1 MRVLSI
7 DGGGIRG
14 LIPALVLA
22 EIEERSGKRIWRAL
36 RPHRRDLDG
45 RHPRLRPRAPDPL
58 PAEQLVGLDQDEG
71 PNIFDRSVWQ
81 RIRSAEGLLD
91 EKYDAAALDRALER
105 FLSDKRLAET
115 KPDLL
120 IPAYNMGDPGP
131 YFFKSRKAREEGEDY
146 ALSQVARATSAAPT
160 YFEPFQPGRPG
171 AGRRRGVRRPIRR
184 CAPSPRSCA
193 SSRRGPAP
201 ALARHRPADPQAELR
216 RGQEL
221 GPGRVG
227 QADPRRRLRRRSDA
241 VDYQLQHVLEEGHY
255 WRLQVELTQASDELD
270 NASVENLADLRA
282 AGRAADRRPLR
293 GHRRRNR
300 SAPLGGPSAAAEPA
314 AWVKRRGRCRPG
326 RGAAR
331 ARRDDT
337 PSGTP

>member
-22 EIEERSGKRIWRAL
+22 EIEERSGKRIWELFDLIAGTSTGGILACAL
-36 RPHRRDLDG
+36 C
-45 RHPRLRPRAPDPL
+45 APDPL
-58 PAEQLVGLDQDEG
+58 PAEQLVGLYEDEG

-160 YFEPFQPGRPG
+160 YFEPFQLGG
-171 AGRRRGVRRPIRR
+171 EALVDGGVFATNPAMCAVAEVMRFQPTADLLLLSLGTGQRTHKRSFDEIKNWGLVEWAKPILDVVFD
-184 CAPSPRSCA
+184 
-193 SSRRGPAP
+193 G
-201 ALARHRPADPQAELR
+201 
-216 RGQEL
+216 
-221 GPGRVG
+221 V
-227 QADPRRRLRRRSDA
+227 SDA
-241 VDYQLQHVLEEGHY
+241 VDYQLQHVLDEGHY
-255 WRLQVELTQASDELD
+255 WRLQVELTQASDEMD
-270 NASVENLADLRA
+270 NASVHNLADLRA
-282 AGRAADRRPLR
+282 QAEQLIADRSADIDAAIAALR
-293 GHRRRNR
+293 
-300 SAPLGGPSAAAEPA
+300 
-314 AWVKRRGRCRPG
+314 
-326 RGAAR
+326 
-331 ARRDDT
+331 
-337 PSGTP
+337 

>member
-22 EIEERSGKRIWRAL
+22 EIEERSGKRIWELFDLIAGTSTGGILACAL
-36 RPHRRDLDG
+36 C
-45 RHPRLRPRAPDPL
+45 APDPL
-58 PAEQLVGLDQDEG
+58 PAEQLVGLYEDEG

-160 YFEPFQPGRPG
+160 YFEPFQLGG
-171 AGRRRGVRRPIRR
+171 EALVDGGVFATNPAMCAVAEVMRFQPTADLLLLSLGTGQRTHKRSFDEIKNWGLVEWAKPILDVVFD
-184 CAPSPRSCA
+184 
-193 SSRRGPAP
+193 G
-201 ALARHRPADPQAELR
+201 
-216 RGQEL
+216 
-221 GPGRVG
+221 V
-227 QADPRRRLRRRSDA
+227 SDA
-241 VDYQLQHVLEEGHY
+241 VDYQLQHVLDEGHY
-255 WRLQVELTQASDELD
+255 WRLQVELTQASDEMD
-270 NASVENLADLRA
+270 NANVENLADLRA
-282 AGRAADRRPLR
+282 QAEQLIADRSADIDAAIAALR
-293 GHRRRNR
+293 
-300 SAPLGGPSAAAEPA
+300 
-314 AWVKRRGRCRPG
+314 
-326 RGAAR
+326 
-331 ARRDDT
+331 
-337 PSGTP
+337 